1 MWSPPTI
8 LPKLSLLSKRG
19 RRDSY
24 TFLREYELI
33 QPLWRSLCWLL
44 SKLQQTLSQ
53 QAICWKWILQ
63 IYFYPHKLF
72 LCSFYYDMDF
82 RKWEFR
88 ISLGV
93 HHMGLAKWFLVDW
106 LAFTQPLKWGLSLW
120 TCMEK
125 SAKIHCLWKGIKQF
139 VWYVSICV
147 KRKPLLTHTQT
158 HWIWRVQG
166 YQTYYLLLGRRI
178 GGRGKMRNNFHSISF
193 DIFGILKHVKILP
206 VQKINKTL
214 VLSN

>member
-24 TFLREYELI
+24 TFLRGYELI
-33 QPLWRSLCWLL
+33 QPLWRLLCWLL
-44 SKLQQTLSQ
+44 SKLQQSLSQ

-63 IYFYPHKLF
+63 IHFYPHKLC
-72 LCSFYYDMDF
+72 LCSFYYDIDF
-82 RKWEFR
+82 RKWTFR

-106 LAFTQPLKWGLSLW
+106 LAVTQPLKWGLSLW

-125 SAKIHCLWKGIKQF
+125 STKIHCLWKGVKLYDRFPF
-139 VWYVSICV
+139 VQRGSQCLHIH
-147 KRKPLLTHTQT
+147 KHTESE
-158 HWIWRVQG
+158 G
-166 YQTYYLLLGRRI
+166 YKATRHTACFWGGELEGGGRWGIIFTLYLL
-178 GGRGKMRNNFHSISF
+178 
-193 DIFGILKHVKILP
+193 IFLEFW
-206 VQKINKTL
+206 NM
-214 VLSN
+214 